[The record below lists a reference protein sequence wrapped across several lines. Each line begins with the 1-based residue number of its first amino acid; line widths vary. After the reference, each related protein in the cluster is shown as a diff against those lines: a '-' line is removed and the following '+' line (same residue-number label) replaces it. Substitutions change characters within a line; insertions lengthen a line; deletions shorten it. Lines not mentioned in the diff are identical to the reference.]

1 MTRGR
6 ETSTERRVELETNLR
21 AAWSFTITEKAPT
34 RTLLSRRYCETSN
47 FAKIRFYLYK
57 EGKHPL
63 RGERVVRPRLQQL
76 LAEDCLLYN
85 LAPRVSGLVWCRD
98 RYETENKAINGW
110 YKQQSQIKCKVYQSV
125 PENQKYIDCVEKR
138 KTRLVIWSMIKR
150 VASFE

>member
-1 MTRGR
+1 MKLEVSQSQRKPLLGR
-6 ETSTERRVELETNLR
+6 YLVDVIVKLQTS
-21 AAWSFTITEKAPT
+21 
-34 RTLLSRRYCETSN
+34 
-47 FAKIRFYLYK
+47 KIRFYLYK

-63 RGERVVRPRLQQL
+63 RGERVVWPRLQQL

-125 PENQKYIDCVEKR
+125 PENQKYIDCIEKR
-138 KTRLVIWSMIKR
+138 KTRLVI
-150 VASFE
+150 

>member
-1 MTRGR
+1 MTRTRKGNIHWEESRAGNEPSWSLKFHNHR
-6 ETSTERRVELETNLR
+6 EG
-21 AAWSFTITEKAPT
+21 P
-34 RTLLSRRYCETSN
+34 RTLLSRRDCETSN
-47 FAKIRFYLYK
+47 FAKVRFRLYK

-63 RGERVVRPRLQQL
+63 RGERVVWPRLQQL

-125 PENQKYIDCVEKR
+125 PENQKYIDCIEKR

>member
-1 MTRGR
+1 MTAEVKLWRGRGR
-6 ETSTERRVELETNLR
+6 ETSTERRVELATNLR
-21 AAWSFTITEKAPT
+21 EAWSFTLTEKSPT
-34 RTLLSRRYCETSN
+34 RRTLLSRRDCETSN
-47 FAKIRFYLYK
+47 FAKVRLQLYK

-63 RGERVVRPRLQQL
+63 RGERVVWPRLQQL

-125 PENQKYIDCVEKR
+125 PREPEIYWLYR
-138 KTRLVIWSMIKR
+138 KK
-150 VASFE
+150 ED